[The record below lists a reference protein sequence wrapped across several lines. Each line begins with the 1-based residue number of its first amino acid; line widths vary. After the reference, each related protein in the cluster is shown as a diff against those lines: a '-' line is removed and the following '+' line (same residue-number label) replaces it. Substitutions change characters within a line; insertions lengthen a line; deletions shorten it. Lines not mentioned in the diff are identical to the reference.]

1 MRDNCSL
8 AEQRRRSALRRALCS
23 RWIFGRNQRLDADGD
38 KHASDDRQRHNAHN
52 EERNHNLALPRAA
65 PLASRTT

>member
-1 MRDNCSL
+1 MILHVWYRGLDSM
-8 AEQRRRSALRRALCS
+8 ALETNS

-38 KHASDDRQRHNAHN
+38 KHASDNPQRRNAHN